1 LSISGDV
8 IFNISVIYLFQ
19 VIKSKCNQ
27 IGKCQYLNMRQAQHV
42 WRTKSYNFKREAW
55 EGNAIFFSSNF
66 VIFFLNYLAGVIS
79 LWLFKWR
86 LKVCLFAKKKSYKIF
101 RSFKRSY
108 IDRNILYYNKNK
120 IQIQM
125 FVLFPNIFETKQYV
139 TYLSNRFWCHIF
151 YYSHTKTTRK
161 YRK

>member
-1 LSISGDV
+1 MCNFVSLSTERHLLKLIWDRH
-8 IFNISVIYLFQ
+8 NLFKGRSP
-19 VIKSKCNQ
+19 I
-27 IGKCQYLNMRQAQHV
+27 ILRGR
-42 WRTKSYNFKREAW
+42 REK
-55 EGNAIFFSSNF
+55 GMYFFSQVLFNY
-66 VIFFLNYLAGVIS
+66 FFFNYLAGVIS
-79 LWLFKWR
+79 LWLFNWR

-108 IDRNILYYNKNK
+108 IDRNIPYYNKNK

-139 TYLSNRFWCHIF
+139 TYPSNRLWCHF
-151 YYSHTKTTRK
+151 FNYSHNKTTRK